1 MLPVRVLLDSNF
13 LMIPMELHIDVLEKI
28 QNLLGKRVEFI
39 LIKPVHEELRTLS
52 TRRSKVARQAAYA
65 LELAKRCRTVN
76 VEMKTG
82 ESTDDAIARVAKD
95 TGTIVATTDL
105 ELKAKL
111 RNINVPVIYLRERSR
126 LEVDGIEPE
135 YV

>member
-13 LMIPMELHIDVLEKI
+13 LMIPLELHIDVFEEI

-39 LIKPVHEELRTLS
+39 LIKPVYDELRTLS
-52 TRRSKVARQAAYA
+52 TESSKVGRQAAYA
-65 LELAKRCRTVN
+65 LKLTKRCTIMN
-76 VEMKTG
+76 VKTKAS

-95 TGTIVATTDL
+95 TGTMVATMDL
-105 ELKAKL
+105 ELKTKL
-111 RNINVPVIYLRERSR
+111 RNINVPVIYVRERSR

>member
-1 MLPVRVLLDSNF
+1 MPVRVLLDSNF
-13 LMIPMELHIDVLEKI
+13 LMIPLELHIDVFEEI

-39 LIKPVHEELRTLS
+39 LIKPVFDELRTLS
-52 TRRSKVARQAAYA
+52 MGSPKVGRQAAYA
-65 LELAKRCRTVN
+65 LKLGNRCTIMN
-76 VEMKTG
+76 VEKKG
-82 ESTDDAIARVAKD
+82 SESTDDAIARVAED

-105 ELKAKL
+105 ELKTRL

>member
-13 LMIPMELHIDVLEKI
+13 LMIPMELHIDVFEGI
-28 QNLLGKRVEFI
+28 QNLLGRRVEFI
-39 LIKPVHEELRTLS
+39 LIKQVYDELRALS
-52 TRRSKVARQAAYA
+52 TASSKVGRQAAYA
-65 LELAKRCRTVN
+65 LKLAKRCRMMN
-76 VEMKTG
+76 VEVKAS

-95 TGTIVATTDL
+95 TGTIVATMDL
-105 ELKAKL
+105 ELKRRL

-126 LEVDGIEPE
+126 VEVDGIEPE

>member
-13 LMIPMELHIDVLEKI
+13 LMIPMELHIDVFEEI

-39 LIKPVHEELRTLS
+39 LIKPVYEELRRLATGS
-52 TRRSKVARQAAYA
+52 SKVGRQAAYA
-65 LELAKRCRTVN
+65 LELAKRCKMMN
-76 VEMKTG
+76 VQMK
-82 ESTDDAIARVAKD
+82 ESKSIDDAIARVAKD
-95 TGTIVATTDL
+95 TGTIVATMDL

-111 RNINVPVIYLRERSR
+111 RNINVPVIYLRERSH
-126 LEVDGIEPE
+126 LEVEGIEPE

>member
-1 MLPVRVLLDSNF
+1 MLPVKVLLDSNF
-13 LMIPMELHIDVLEKI
+13 LMIPMEFHIDVFEEI
-28 QNLLGKRVEFI
+28 QNLFGRRVEFI
-39 LIKPVHEELRTLS
+39 LIKPVHDELRTLLK
-52 TRRSKVARQAAYA
+52 RGSKVVRQAAYA
-65 LELAKRCRTVN
+65 LELAKRCRIMN
-76 VEMKTG
+76 VEMKPS

-105 ELKAKL
+105 ELKTRL

>member
-13 LMIPMELHIDVLEKI
+13 LMVPLELHIDVFEEI

-39 LIKPVHEELRTLS
+39 LIKPVYDELRTLS
-52 TRRSKVARQAAYA
+52 TRSQKVGRQAAYA
-65 LELAKRCRTVN
+65 LKLAKRCTIMN
-76 VEMKTG
+76 AETKAS

-95 TGTIVATTDL
+95 TGTIVATMDL
-105 ELKAKL
+105 ELKTKL
-111 RNINVPVIYLRERSR
+111 RNINVPVIYLKERSR